1 VFASHAAAIVV
12 PPGLKPGD
20 TYRLIFVTNGTV
32 EALSPEL
39 AYYNSFISN
48 EVLATPALGAS
59 ALAFGAIPARLT
71 RLTMTGR
78 NQIPA
83 KEVLRNSS
91 MPFPGYSRSL
101 SGNRRCWFWR
111 EARF

>member
-20 TYRLIFVTNGTV
+20 TYRLIPVTNGMV
-32 EALSPEL
+32 EALSPDI
-39 AYYNSFISN
+39 AYYTSFSSN
-48 EVLATPALGAS
+48 GVLATPALA
-59 ALAFGAIPARLT
+59 APTLAFGAIPARLT
-71 RLTMTGR
+71 MTGG

-83 KEVLRNSS
+83 KEVRWNSS

-101 SGNRRCWFWR
+101 SGNRRRWSWR